1 MLREFKEFAMRGNVL
16 DMAIGLVIGAAF
28 GSIVTSLVNDLLMPP
43 IGLLLGGVDF
53 TNLFFVLKEGATA
66 GPPYPSVAA
75 AKAAGAVTLN
85 IGLFLNAVIS
95 FLLVAFAIFMLVKG
109 INRVRR
115 EEPPPPAPPTPQETL
130 LTEIR
135 DLLRKRSVV

>member
-1 MLREFKEFAMRGNVL
+1 MLKEFKEFAMRGNVL
-16 DMAIGLVIGAAF
+16 DMAVGIIIGAAF

-43 IGLLLGGVDF
+43 IGMLLGGADF
-53 TNLFFVLKEGATA
+53 SNLFFVLKEGASPA
-66 GPPYPSVAA
+66 PYASVAA

-109 INRVRR
+109 VNRVRR

-135 DLLRKRSVV
+135 DLLKSRG

>member
-28 GSIVTSLVNDLLMPP
+28 GAIVTSLVNDLLMPP
-43 IGLLLGGVDF
+43 IGLLLGNVDF
-53 TNLFFVLKEGATA
+53 TNLFFVLKEGATP
-66 GPPYPSVAA
+66 GPYASVAA

-95 FLLVAFAIFMLVKG
+95 FLLVAFAIFMLVKSV
-109 INRVRR
+109 NRVRR
-115 EEPPPPAPPTPQETL
+115 EEPPPPAPPTAQETL

-135 DLLRKRSVV
+135 DLLRKRPVV